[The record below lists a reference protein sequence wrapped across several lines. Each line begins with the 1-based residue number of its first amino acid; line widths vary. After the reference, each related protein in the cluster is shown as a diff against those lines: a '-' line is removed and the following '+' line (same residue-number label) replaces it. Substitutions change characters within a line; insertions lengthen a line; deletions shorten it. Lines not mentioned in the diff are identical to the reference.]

1 MERAERG
8 CSRLDNSGRVSPC
21 LRGGSLAQPRR
32 LFAGFSALVNPSTPE
47 EQCQEPPQK
56 RAVTCWGDTK
66 HFHFPEG
73 GCVLCRVPRPRGG
86 LGITR
91 ADGEPLSTSS
101 SVFFFDT
108 IAAPATPTITNP
120 GVCVF
125 QGQQEDPRA
134 EMSPGLCPV
143 CGALPASLLL
153 LFLLLGPTGERWLG
167 TVGWGDFRHQGLP
180 PGLLQWANCP
190 CVESATV
197 AVVALKEGASQL
209 PASPGH
215 PHGAFVG

>member
-1 MERAERG
+1 MERAECG
-8 CSRLDNSGRVSPC
+8 CSQLDNSGRVSPC
-21 LRGGSLAQPRR
+21 LRGGSLAQPQR
-32 LFAGFSALVNPSTPE
+32 LFAGFPALVNSSAPE

-56 RAVTCWGDTK
+56 SAVTCWGDVK
-66 HFHFPEG
+66 HLHFPEG
-73 GCVLCRVPRPRGG
+73 GCVLCRVPGPRGG
-86 LGITR
+86 LGITH
-91 ADGEPLSTSS
+91 ADGEPVSTSS

-108 IAAPATPTITNP
+108 IAAPATPTIANP

-167 TVGWGDFRHQGLP
+167 TVGWGVSGTEVFLLACCSGQILLVWRVP
-180 PGLLQWANCP
+180 PWP
-190 CVESATV
+190 WW
-197 AVVALKEGASQL
+197 
-209 PASPGH
+209 H
-215 PHGAFVG
+215 

>member
-1 MERAERG
+1 MRGVPASSHPAELMFTFSTPSFEPSSKWRGNCVSLMRGEHRGRERSCVMERAERG

-21 LRGGSLAQPRR
+21 LHGGSLAQPWR

-66 HFHFPEG
+66 HLHFPEG

-101 SVFFFDT
+101 SDFFLT
-108 IAAPATPTITNP
+108 
-120 GVCVF
+120 
-125 QGQQEDPRA
+125 Q
-134 EMSPGLCPV
+134 
-143 CGALPASLLL
+143 LLL
-153 LFLLLGPTGERWLG
+153 QPPPPSLTLVSVCSRGSRRTLER
-167 TVGWGDFRHQGLP
+167 R
-180 PGLLQWANCP
+180 
-190 CVESATV
+190 
-197 AVVALKEGASQL
+197 
-209 PASPGH
+209 
-215 PHGAFVG
+215 